1 MPDVCGLSLQPYVPR
16 CIPINMHQAVIAMVA
31 ATMSPGSALSL
42 NGRSYVNQD
51 SVYIARVHVESALL
65 SAPPLATPAS

>member
-1 MPDVCGLSLQPYVPR
+1 
-16 CIPINMHQAVIAMVA
+16 MVA